1 MSIEVKNFEFG
12 GGLKKTSIVLMLI
25 GIIAIVASFSLNK
38 TIAWVDF
45 LVNNVYFVT
54 VSVSGVF
61 FLSITG
67 ILQASWVAPYKRVVE
82 ALTKFLPY
90 GFVLMLLTYF
100 GLHDLYEWTHTDVV
114 MNDPILVQKIA
125 WLNTAGFMS
134 RMVIIFMA
142 WIFTGKRLLSLSR
155 KQDQGQGDELVE
167 KVISSSALSLV
178 LFAFAICVASFDWLM
193 SVEPHWFSTIYGI
206 GVFAGSFVSGI
217 TFICLITIKLR
228 EWGYLEGIVNENHFH
243 DMGKWM
249 FGFSVFWAYIW
260 FSQFLLI
267 WYANI
272 PEETEY
278 YVLRMDHWG
287 FVFWMN
293 FAINFLVP
301 FFGLMTRAAK
311 RSTKRLK
318 IIGCII
324 LFGHFID
331 LYLLVA
337 PKIFE
342 VNGIHDLKSSG
353 FGALQFLS
361 WLGYLGLFIFVV
373 GRGLASNKLVATGD
387 PNLQEGIDLHQ

>member
-1 MSIEVKNFEFG
+1 VSIESKNFEFG
-12 GGLKKTSIVLMLI
+12 GGLKKTSIALMLI
-25 GIIAIVASFSLNK
+25 GVIAILASFSLNK

-54 VSVSGVF
+54 VAVSGVF
-61 FLSITG
+61 FLSVTG
-67 ILQASWVAPYKRVVE
+67 VLQASWLAPYKRIPE
-82 ALTKFLPY
+82 AMTKFLPY
-90 GFVLMLLTYF
+90 GFVLMLVTYF

-114 MNDPILVQKIA
+114 MNDPILIQKIA

-134 RMVIIFMA
+134 RMVIIFMV
-142 WIFTGKRLLSLSR
+142 WIFIGKRLLSLSK
-155 KQDQGQGDELVE
+155 KQDEGEDVADKLVAT
-167 KVISSSALSLV
+167 SAIGLV
-178 LFAFAICVASFDWLM
+178 LFAFAICLASFDWLM

-228 EWGYLEGIVNENHFH
+228 EMGYLEGVVNDNHFH

-260 FSQFLLI
+260 FSQFMLI

-287 FVFWMN
+287 FVFWAN
-293 FAINFLVP
+293 FALSFVIP

-318 IIGCII
+318 IIGAVI
-324 LFGHFID
+324 LLGHFVD
-331 LYLLVA
+331 LYLMVA

-353 FGALQFLS
+353 YGALQFLS

-373 GRGLASNKLVATGD
+373 GTALSKNKLVSNGD
-387 PNLQEGIDLHQ
+387 PQLEEGIALHQ

>member
-12 GGLKKTSIVLMLI
+12 GGLKKTSIAL
-25 GIIAIVASFSLNK
+25 IAIGVLATLASFTLNR

-45 LVNNVYFVT
+45 LVNNIYFVT
-54 VSVSGVF
+54 VAVSGVF
-61 FLSITG
+61 FLAVTG
-67 ILQASWVAPYKRVVE
+67 VLQASWITPYKRIPE
-82 ALTKFLPY
+82 AMTKYLPY
-90 GFVLMLLTYF
+90 GFALMLLTFF
-100 GLHDLYEWTHTDVV
+100 GLHDLYEWTHTEVV
-114 MNDPILVQKIA
+114 KNDPILIQKVA

-142 WIFTGKRLLSLSR
+142 WIFCGRRLLGLSK
-155 KQDQGQGDELVE
+155 KQDEGVDVADKL
-167 KVISSSALSLV
+167 ISTSALSLV
-178 LFAFAICVASFDWLM
+178 LFSFAIFVAAFDWLM
-193 SVEPHWFSTIYGI
+193 SVEPHWFSTIYGV
-206 GVFAGSFVSGI
+206 GFFAGSFVSGM

-228 EWGYLEGIVNENHFH
+228 EWGYLEGVVNDNHFH

-260 FSQFLLI
+260 LSQFLLI

-287 FVFWMN
+287 YAFWANLIIN
-293 FAINFLVP
+293 FAIP

-311 RSTKRLK
+311 RSTTRLK
-318 IIGCII
+318 IIGSVI
-324 LFGHFID
+324 LFGHFLD
-331 LYLLVA
+331 LYLMVA

-342 VNGIHDLKSSG
+342 VNSIHSLKSSG

-361 WLGYLGLFIFVV
+361 WLGYLGLFILVV
-373 GRGLASNKLVATGD
+373 GKALAGNKLVSTGD
-387 PNLQEGIDLHQ
+387 PQLEEGIALHQ

>member
-12 GGLKKTSIVLMLI
+12 GGLKKTSIALMLI
-25 GIIAIVASFSLNK
+25 GVIAILASFSLNK

-54 VSVSGVF
+54 VAVSGVF
-61 FLSITG
+61 FLSVTG
-67 ILQASWVAPYKRVVE
+67 VLQASWISPYKRIPE
-82 ALTKFLPY
+82 AMTKFLPY
-90 GFVLMLLTYF
+90 GFILMLATYF
-100 GLHDLYEWTHTDVV
+100 GLHDIYEWTHTDVV
-114 MNDPILVQKIA
+114 MNDPILIQKIG

-134 RMVIIFMA
+134 RMVIIFMV
-142 WIFTGKRLLSLSR
+142 WISIGRRLLGLSR
-155 KQDQGQGDELVE
+155 KQDEGEDVAE
-167 KVISSSALSLV
+167 KLIATSAIGLV
-178 LFAFAICVASFDWLM
+178 LFALAICVAAFDWLM

-206 GVFAGSFVSGI
+206 GVFAGSFVSGM

-228 EWGYLEGIVNENHFH
+228 EWGYLEGVVNDNHFH

-249 FGFSVFWAYIW
+249 FGFSIFWAYIW
-260 FSQFLLI
+260 FSQFMLI

-287 FVFWMN
+287 FVFWANLALN
-293 FAINFLVP
+293 FVIP

-311 RSTKRLK
+311 RNTKRLK
-318 IIGCII
+318 IIGCVI
-324 LFGHFID
+324 LFGHFVD
-331 LYLLVA
+331 LYLMVA

-342 VNGIHDLKSSG
+342 HNGIHDLKSSG

-361 WLGYLGLFIFVV
+361 WLGYLGLFMFVV
-373 GRGLASNKLVATGD
+373 GRALSKNKLVATGD
-387 PNLQEGIDLHQ
+387 PQLEEGIALHQ